1 MTSSPALT
9 PGERVVRTWPA
20 RSPGST
26 AGRSVSGDLVLTNH
40 RLLFVPKA
48 GFFGGSRTAGAGRS
62 VPLEEIGGAAPH
74 RTEMRIGYGDRMT
87 IEGVVVGGESYELG
101 RDQPAR
107 LILGEIAAA
116 RRARRREVGLPED
129 LADCRSC
136 GRWVSTG
143 QPLCTICAANREVLS

>member
-74 RTEMRIGYGDRMT
+74 RNEMRIGYGDRMT
-87 IEGVVVGGESYELG
+87 IEGVEVGGVSYELG
-101 RDQPAR
+101 RDMPAR

-116 RRARRREVGLPED
+116 RRARRGEVGLPED

-143 QPLCTICAANREVLS
+143 QLLFTRCAANREVLS